1 MGATGK
7 FCGSLLDE
15 GLLPKL
21 SLKYRKYQGYDE
33 AMDHKQILEKYHSSA
48 ISFVDEG
55 AKISAEGLKKSKDGE
70 WSAAF
75 VIHHIAD
82 AEIQFG
88 VRYANALCEENP
100 TIVPFDEEKFPT
112 GLQYEKRSVDV
123 SLQSLAASHAMNYE
137 ILKNASAA
145 DWDRVSTHP
154 QRGAVSL
161 LQLVTLS
168 ANHIA
173 GHIEQLKNAAI

>member
-15 GLLPKL
+15 GLLQKL
-21 SLKYRKYQGYDE
+21 SLNLGKYQGYDE
-33 AMDHKQILEKYHSSA
+33 AMDHNQILEKYHSSA

-154 QRGAVSL
+154 QRGAVTL

>member
-1 MGATGK
+1 
-7 FCGSLLDE
+7 
-15 GLLPKL
+15 
-21 SLKYRKYQGYDE
+21 
-33 AMDHKQILEKYHSSA
+33 MDHNQLLEKYHSSA
-48 ISFVDEG
+48 ISFVEEG
-55 AKISAEGLKKSKDGE
+55 KKISAQNLNLSKDGE

-88 VRYANALCEENP
+88 VRYANALAEENP

-112 GLQYEKRSVDV
+112 GLQYDKRNVAT

-137 ILKNASAA
+137 ILRNASAV
-145 DWDRVSTHP
+145 DWERISTHP
-154 QRGAVSL
+154 QRGPVTL

-168 ANHIA
+168 ANHIE
-173 GHIEQLKNAAI
+173 GHIDQLKNAAI

>member
-1 MGATGK
+1 
-7 FCGSLLDE
+7 
-15 GLLPKL
+15 
-21 SLKYRKYQGYDE
+21 
-33 AMDHKQILEKYHSSA
+33 MDHQQLLEKYHSSA
-48 ISFVDEG
+48 LTFVEEG
-55 AKISAEGLKKSKDGE
+55 KKISAAALNQSKDGE

-88 VRYANALCEENP
+88 VRYSNALCEDNP
-100 TIVPFDEEKFPT
+100 AIVPFDEEKFPI
-112 GLQYEKRSVDV
+112 GLQYSKRSVDV

-154 QRGAVSL
+154 QRGAVTL

-173 GHIEQLKNAAI
+173 GYIDQLKSAAI

>member
-1 MGATGK
+1 
-7 FCGSLLDE
+7 
-15 GLLPKL
+15 
-21 SLKYRKYQGYDE
+21 
-33 AMDHKQILEKYHSSA
+33 MDHQQLLEKYHSSA
-48 ISFVDEG
+48 LTFVEE
-55 AKISAEGLKKSKDGE
+55 ARKISAESLNQSKDGE

-88 VRYANALCEENP
+88 VRYANALCEDNP

-112 GLQYEKRSVDV
+112 GLQYSKRSVTN
-123 SLQSLAASHAMNYE
+123 SLNALAATHELNYE

-154 QRGAVSL
+154 QRGAVTL
-161 LQLVTLS
+161 LQIATLG
-168 ANHIA
+168 ANHIES
-173 GHIEQLKNAAI
+173 HIAQLKSASI

>member
-1 MGATGK
+1 
-7 FCGSLLDE
+7 
-15 GLLPKL
+15 
-21 SLKYRKYQGYDE
+21 
-33 AMDHKQILEKYHSSA
+33 MDNQQLLEKYHSSA
-48 ISFVDEG
+48 MTFVEEGKRISSD
-55 AKISAEGLKKSKDGE
+55 ALNKSKDGE

-88 VRYANALCEENP
+88 VRYANALCEDNP

-112 GLQYEKRSVDV
+112 GLQYDKRSVAV

-137 ILKNASAA
+137 ILKNASDA

-154 QRGAVSL
+154 QRGAVTL

-168 ANHIA
+168 ANHIES
-173 GHIEQLKNAAI
+173 HISQLKNAAS

>member
-1 MGATGK
+1 MEHQQ
-7 FCGSLLDE
+7 L
-15 GLLPKL
+15 
-21 SLKYRKYQGYDE
+21 
-33 AMDHKQILEKYHSSA
+33 LEKYHSSA
-48 ISFVDEG
+48 ISFYEEG
-55 AKISAEGLKKSKDGE
+55 KQISAQALDQSKDGE

-112 GLQYEKRSVDV
+112 GLQYSKRSVSV
-123 SLQSLAASHAMNYE
+123 SLQSLEASHAMNYE
-137 ILKNASAA
+137 ILKNASDA
-145 DWDRVSTHP
+145 DWQRISTHP
-154 QRGAVSL
+154 QRGPVTL

-168 ANHIA
+168 ANHIES
-173 GHIEQLKNAAI
+173 HIAQLKNAAI

>member
-1 MGATGK
+1 MGATGT

-15 GLLPKL
+15 RLLQKL
-21 SLKYRKYQGYDE
+21 SLNLGKYQGYDE
-33 AMDHKQILEKYHSSA
+33 AMGHKQILEKYHSSA
-48 ISFVDEG
+48 ISFVEEG
-55 AKISAEGLKKSKDGE
+55 AKISAEGLTKSKDGE

-88 VRYANALCEENP
+88 VRYANALCEDNP

-112 GLQYEKRSVDV
+112 GLQYNNRSVAV
-123 SLQSLAASHAMNYE
+123 SLNSLAASHAMNYE
-137 ILKNASAA
+137 ILKNATDA
-145 DWDRVSTHP
+145 DWSRISTHP
-154 QRGAVSL
+154 QRGAVTL

-168 ANHIA
+168 ANHIE
-173 GHIEQLKNAAI
+173 GHIDQLKNAAI

>member
-1 MGATGK
+1 MEHQQ
-7 FCGSLLDE
+7 L
-15 GLLPKL
+15 
-21 SLKYRKYQGYDE
+21 
-33 AMDHKQILEKYHSSA
+33 LEKYHSSA
-48 ISFVDEG
+48 ISFYEEG
-55 AKISAEGLKKSKDGE
+55 KQISAQALDQSKDGE

-112 GLQYEKRSVDV
+112 GLQYSKRSVSV

-137 ILKNASAA
+137 ILKNASDA
-145 DWDRVSTHP
+145 DWQRISTHP
-154 QRGAVSL
+154 QRGPVTL

-168 ANHIA
+168 ANHIES
-173 GHIEQLKNAAI
+173 HIAQLKSAAI

>member
-15 GLLPKL
+15 GLLQKL
-21 SLKYRKYQGYDE
+21 SLNLGKYQGYDE

-48 ISFVDEG
+48 ISFVEEG
-55 AKISAEGLKKSKDGE
+55 AKISAEGLTKSKEGE

-88 VRYANALCEENP
+88 VRYANALCEDNP

-112 GLQYEKRSVDV
+112 GLQYNNRSVAV
-123 SLQSLAASHAMNYE
+123 SLNSLAASHAMNYE
-137 ILKNASAA
+137 ILKNASDA
-145 DWDRVSTHP
+145 DWSRISTHP
-154 QRGAVSL
+154 QRGAVTL

-168 ANHIA
+168 ANHIE
-173 GHIEQLKNAAI
+173 GHIDQLKNTAI

>member
-1 MGATGK
+1 
-7 FCGSLLDE
+7 
-15 GLLPKL
+15 
-21 SLKYRKYQGYDE
+21 
-33 AMDHKQILEKYHSSA
+33 MDHQQLLEKYHASA
-48 ISFVDEG
+48 LTFVEEG
-55 AKISAEGLKKSKDGE
+55 KKISATALNQSKDGE

-88 VRYANALCEENP
+88 VRYANALCEDNP

-154 QRGAVSL
+154 QRGAVTL

-168 ANHIA
+168 ANHIS
-173 GHIEQLKNAAI
+173 GHIDQLKSAAI

>member
-1 MGATGK
+1 
-7 FCGSLLDE
+7 
-15 GLLPKL
+15 
-21 SLKYRKYQGYDE
+21 
-33 AMDHKQILEKYHSSA
+33 MDHNEILSKYHSSA
-48 ISFVDEG
+48 SSFVEEG
-55 AKISAEGLKKSKDGE
+55 KKISAENLNHSKDGE

-88 VRYANALCEENP
+88 VRYANALAEENP

-112 GLQYEKRSVDV
+112 GLQYEKRSVSV

-137 ILKNASAA
+137 ILKNASDA
-145 DWDRVSTHP
+145 DWGRLSTHP
-154 QRGAVSL
+154 QRGPVTL

-168 ANHIA
+168 ANHIES
-173 GHIEQLKNAAI
+173 HIAQLKNAAS

>member
-1 MGATGK
+1 
-7 FCGSLLDE
+7 
-15 GLLPKL
+15 
-21 SLKYRKYQGYDE
+21 
-33 AMDHKQILEKYHSSA
+33 MDHLQLLEKYHTSA
-48 ISFVDEG
+48 LSFVEEG
-55 AKISAEGLKKSKDGE
+55 RKISADNLTNSKDGE

-88 VRYANALCEENP
+88 VRYANALCEDNP
-100 TIVPFDEEKFPT
+100 TIVPFDEEKFPI

-137 ILKNASAA
+137 ILKNATQA
-145 DWDRVSTHP
+145 DWERISTHP
-154 QRGAVSL
+154 QRGAVTL

-173 GHIEQLKNAAI
+173 GHIDQLKNAAT

>member
-1 MGATGK
+1 MYTGYH
-7 FCGSLLDE
+7 G
-15 GLLPKL
+15 
-21 SLKYRKYQGYDE
+21 
-33 AMDHKQILEKYHSSA
+33 AMDHLQLLEKYHSSA
-48 ISFVDEG
+48 ISFVEEG
-55 AKISAEGLKKSKDGE
+55 RKISADNLTNSKDGE

-88 VRYANALCEENP
+88 VRYANALCEDNP
-100 TIVPFDEEKFPT
+100 TIVPFDEEKFPI
-112 GLQYEKRSVDV
+112 GLQYGKRSVDV

-137 ILKNASAA
+137 ILKNASEA
-145 DWDRVSTHP
+145 DWSRISTHP
-154 QRGAVSL
+154 QRGAVTL

-173 GHIEQLKNAAI
+173 GHIDQLKNAAI